1 MFLCSKT
8 KTNTL
13 PMCEVLDK
21 DTIKSE
27 FLPHWSVSKR
37 GCVSKNNLTEVIQHI
52 LYKLKNGYQWQIVS
66 AFPWCC
72 FRWPWAAWPA
82 NARAGSSKRTCFLC
96 YCPRAC
102 VRHNRFCLVFSK
114 NFNIMSALFVHQ
126 SLTRPQIFDS
136 REGLFWCKKG
146 VACECC
152 KMNLY
157 SNGLTFAPDF
167 GLFAAKSRAI
177 CSKTQCVLLLNAVR
191 FGAKRSAICR

>member
-1 MFLCSKT
+1 MSLCSKT

-21 DTIKSE
+21 DTIESE

-37 GCVSKNNLTEVIQHI
+37 GCVSKNNLAEVIQHF

-96 YCPRAC
+96 RCPRAC

-114 NFNIMSALFVHQ
+114 KFNILSALSVHQ
-126 SLTRPQIFDS
+126 SPTLLQKIDS
-136 REGLFWCKKG
+136 RAGLFWCKRG
-146 VACECC
+146 LVVNAG
-152 KMNLY
+152 KMNIY
-157 SNGLTFAPDF
+157 FKEPPFAHILWPF
-167 GLFAAKSRAI
+167 
-177 CSKTQCVLLLNAVR
+177 V
-191 FGAKRSAICR
+191 AKRSAICR

>member
-1 MFLCSKT
+1 MSLCSKT
-8 KTNTL
+8 KTNMQ

-37 GCVSKNNLTEVIQHI
+37 GCVSKNNLAEVIQHI

-66 AFPWCC
+66 TFPSSC

-82 NARAGSSKRTCFLC
+82 NARAGSSKRTCFPC
-96 YCPRAC
+96 RCPRAC
-102 VRHNRFCLVFSK
+102 ARHNYFCLVFSK
-114 NFNIMSALFVHQ
+114 KFNIMSALFVHQ

-146 VACECC
+146 LACECS

-157 SNGLTFAPDF
+157 SNGLTFAPVF
-167 GLFAAKSRAI
+167 GLFVAKS
-177 CSKTQCVLLLNAVR
+177 
-191 FGAKRSAICR
+191 SAFWC